1 MYGTCWTVPLTI
13 LEPWGACQYDKTASD
28 TVLSTEAH
36 HRARNWVERTFQLQ
50 SHSCPDQTMSLK
62 SHRENLLPLGTKDQ
76 SWFLSEV
83 SHRAGSKSCSFN
95 TEAQIEE
102 LLLPSKGRKRK
113 NPGESVRAFS
123 SNQPSETPLPPGP
136 TSDLCLVHSSSPRHQ
151 TQKGPPL
158 SLLPASPLPQNDQ
171 RYNAAAFSWHSTVT
185 WWHEVDNFPKTQT
198 SKCNQLRNKCY
209 LIT

>member
-1 MYGTCWTVPLTI
+1 M
-13 LEPWGACQYDKTASD
+13 
-28 TVLSTEAH
+28 LSTEAH

-185 WWHEVDNFPKTQT
+185 
-198 SKCNQLRNKCY
+198 
-209 LIT
+209 